1 MPFLGIKTL
10 SMIGEADLILNPD
23 GSIYHLGL
31 LPEQISDNI
40 ILVGDPDRVKM
51 FEPYLDR
58 VNFTHR
64 VREFV
69 SMMGEFNGK
78 SVLILS
84 TGIGTDNI
92 DIVFTELDALANID
106 LNTRKVKTKKKSLN
120 FYRIGTSGAL
130 RKEIP
135 VDSFVAS
142 THGIGLDVL
151 MHFYERKED
160 EKCLEVKTTID
171 KLLKKEKIPSS
182 SYVSAGSASL
192 LKKLPKHFFKGMT
205 LTLPGFYGPQGRTV
219 RVQNK
224 SPRFLDLMRSVEVG
238 NKVITNF
245 EMETSAIYGM
255 ATLMGHKAMS
265 LNAIV
270 ANREL
275 NTFSKQP
282 KKTVDAL
289 IREGLQIITG

>member
-1 MPFLGIKTL
+1 
-10 SMIGEADLILNPD
+10 MIGEADLILNPD

-31 LPEQISDNI
+31 LPEQICDNI

-51 FEPYLDR
+51 FEPFLDR
-58 VNFTHR
+58 VYFTQR

-69 SMMGEFNGK
+69 SLMGDYNGQ
-78 SVLILS
+78 SVLIVS

-106 LNTRKVKTKKKSLN
+106 LASRKVNKKKRSLN
-120 FYRIGTSGAL
+120 FFRIGTSGAL

-151 MHFYERKED
+151 MHFYERAED
-160 EKCLEVKTTID
+160 EKCAPIKACID
-171 KLLKKEKIPSS
+171 KILKKERIPSM
-182 SYVSAGSASL
+182 SYVAPGSPSL
-192 LKKLPKHFFKGMT
+192 LKKLPKSFQKGMT

-219 RVQNK
+219 RVNNK
-224 SPRFLDLMRSVEVG
+224 SPRFLDLMRAFEIEG
-238 NKVITNF
+238 KVISNF

-255 ATLMGHKAMS
+255 AAVMGHKAMS
-265 LNAIV
+265 LNAII

-275 NTFSKQP
+275 NTFSAHP
-282 KKTVDAL
+282 KKTVEQL
-289 IREGLQIITG
+289 IQTGLDIITT

>member
-1 MPFLGIKTL
+1 
-10 SMIGEADLILNPD
+10 MIGEADLILTPD

-31 LPEQISDNI
+31 LPEQISENI

-58 VNFTHR
+58 IYFSHR

-69 SMMGEFNGK
+69 SLMGEYNGK
-78 SVLILS
+78 SILIIS

-106 LNTRKVKTKKKSLN
+106 LNTRKVKSKKKSLN
-120 FYRIGTSGAL
+120 FFRIGTSGAL
-130 RKEIP
+130 REEIP

-151 MHFYERKED
+151 MHFYERQED
-160 EKCLEVKTTID
+160 EKCMEIKLVID

-182 SYVSAGSASL
+182 SYVASASNPL
-192 LKKLPKHFFKGMT
+192 LKKLPKTFYKGMT

-219 RVQNK
+219 RVENK
-224 SPRFLDLMRSVEVG
+224 SPKFLDIMRSVDVG
-238 NKVITNF
+238 GKVITNF

-255 ATLMGHKAMS
+255 AALMGHKAMS
-265 LNAIV
+265 MNAIV
-270 ANREL
+270 ANRAL
-275 NTFSKQP
+275 NTFSSQA
-282 KKTVDAL
+282 KKTVDKL
-289 IREGLQIITG
+289 IQEGLEIITA